1 MSNDYILIF
10 ILIFIAVSALAFG
23 FYSVF
28 KDLHDLHNLN
38 KEIER
43 LIDLDKQYI
52 FKKLKGD
59 NEDE

>member
-43 LIDLDKQYI
+43 LIDLDK
-52 FKKLKGD
+52 
-59 NEDE
+59 